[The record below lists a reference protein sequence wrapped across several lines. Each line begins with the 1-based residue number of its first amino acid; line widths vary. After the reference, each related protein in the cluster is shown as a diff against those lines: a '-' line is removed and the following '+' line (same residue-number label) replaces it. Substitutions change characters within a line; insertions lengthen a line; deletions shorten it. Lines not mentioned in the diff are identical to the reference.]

1 MPGRVLIVE
10 DSGTNRMILRARLNK
25 AYYDVI
31 EAEDGETALELA
43 AAEKPDLVLLD
54 VMLPGINGFEVCRK
68 LKADPATLHV
78 PVVMLTALDKQQD
91 RVEGLEA
98 GADDFLSKPFE
109 DLALM
114 SRVASLIRM
123 KMMVDEMIL
132 RDQTSSSGVAER
144 EMLAAARAVV
154 FPESQLVIVST
165 SEGRAARMGEALA
178 RNIRCRVEIATSVEE
193 ANSVVEFMGVD
204 ALLIDEGMSAEEALR
219 FGSVLRARPETRQA
233 ATVLVIPDN
242 DLELADKAL
251 EIGFSDYINAPV
263 DIMELTARLR
273 SQLRRKH
280 YADQLRENM
289 RNNMV
294 QAVTDSLTGTYN
306 RRYANLHL
314 DALIEQAR
322 EKDSG
327 LAVMILDLD
336 RFKSVNDNHGHAAGD
351 AVLKEFARRLQ
362 ENVRGIDLV
371 ARMGGEEFMVVMPE
385 VTTELAA
392 EIAER
397 VRSATAEP
405 AFQISD
411 AGEELNVTVSIGFA
425 VLNQSETVFEIVKRA
440 DEALY
445 ASKNGGRNRVTLAEA
460 A

>member
-10 DSGTNRMILRARLNK
+10 DTGTIRLYLRNKLNQ
-25 AYYDVI
+25 AYYDVV
-31 EAEDGETALELA
+31 EAEDGETALKLA
-43 AAEKPDLVLLD
+43 KTEKPDLVLLD
-54 VMLPGINGFEVCRK
+54 VMLPGIDGFEVCRQ
-68 LKADPATLHV
+68 LKAAPETLHV
-78 PVVMLTALDKQQD
+78 PVVMLTALDKRED
-91 RVEGLEA
+91 RVNGLEA

-132 RDQTSSSGVAER
+132 RDQTSSGVAER
-144 EMLAAARAVV
+144 QMLAAARAVV
-154 FPESQLVIVST
+154 FPDSLVVLVSP
-165 SEGRAARMGEALA
+165 SVNRGDQIAQALI
-178 RNIRCRVEIATSVEE
+178 RGIRCRVEVATSIAE
-193 ANSVVEFMGVD
+193 ATSLVEFAGPD
-204 ALLIDEGMSAEEALR
+204 AVLLDTGFPTEDALR

-233 ATVLVIPDN
+233 ATVLVVPGEN
-242 DLELADKAL
+242 LELATKAL

-263 DIMELTARLR
+263 DLLELTARVQT
-273 SQLRRKH
+273 QLRRKS

-294 QAVTDSLTGTYN
+294 QAVTDSLTGCYN
-306 RRYANLHL
+306 RRYANMHL

-322 EKDSG
+322 EKDTG

-351 AVLKEFARRLQ
+351 MVLKEFAKRLQ

-385 VTTELAA
+385 VTTEMAA

-397 VRSATAEP
+397 VRRATADP
-405 AFQISD
+405 DFTISE
-411 AGEELNVTVSIGFA
+411 AGEKLS
-425 VLNQSETVFEIVKRA
+425 
-440 DEALY
+440 
-445 ASKNGGRNRVTLAEA
+445 
-460 A
+460 

>member
-25 AYYDVI
+25 AYYDVV

-43 AAEKPDLVLLD
+43 ISEKPDLVLLD
-54 VMLPGINGFEVCRK
+54 VMLPGIDGFEVCRK

-78 PVVMLTALDKQQD
+78 PVVMLTALDKQED

-132 RDQTSSSGVAER
+132 RDQTSSGVAER

-154 FPESQLVIVST
+154 FPDSQLVIVS
-165 SEGRAARMGEALA
+165 SAEERAAQMREALA
-178 RNIRCRVEIATSVEE
+178 RNIRCRIEIATSVEE

-204 ALLIDEGMSAEEALR
+204 AVLVDEGLTAHDALR

-233 ATVLVIPDN
+233 ATLLVIPDN
-242 DLELADKAL
+242 DLILADKAL
-251 EIGFSDYINAPV
+251 EIGFSDYISGPV
-263 DIMELTARLR
+263 DVLELTTRVR
-273 SQLRRKH
+273 SLLRRKH

-322 EKDSG
+322 ERDSG

-336 RFKSVNDNHGHAAGD
+336 RFKSVNDTYGHAAGD
-351 AVLKEFARRLQ
+351 MVLKEFARRLQ
-362 ENVRGIDLV
+362 ENVRGVDLV

-385 VTTELAA
+385 VSTELAA

-397 VRSATAEP
+397 VRSTTADP
-405 AFQISD
+405 AFKISQD
-411 AGEELNVTVSIGFA
+411 GEILTVTVSIGFA
-425 VLNQSETVFEIVKRA
+425 VLQKTETVFEIVKRA
-440 DEALY
+440 DAALY
-445 ASKNGGRNRVTLAEA
+445 ESKNGGRNRVTLAQA

>member
-10 DSGTNRMILRARLNK
+10 DSGTNRMILRARLNQ

-31 EAEDGETALELA
+31 EAEDGETALALA
-43 AAEKPDLVLLD
+43 KAEKPDLVLLD
-54 VMLPGINGFEVCRK
+54 VMLPGINGFEVCRT
-68 LKADPATLHV
+68 LKADPDTLHV
-78 PVVMLTALDKQQD
+78 PVVMLTALNKQED
-91 RVEGLEA
+91 LVEGLEA

-132 RDQTSSSGVAER
+132 RDQTSSGVTER

-154 FPESQLVIVST
+154 FPESLVLIVSP
-165 SEGRAARMGEALA
+165 SEARASRMRETLA
-178 RNIRCRVEIATSVEE
+178 RAVRCRVEIATSVDE
-193 ANSVVEFMGVD
+193 AHSVVEFMGAD
-204 ALLIDEGMSAEEALR
+204 ALLMDEGLPQDESLR
-219 FGSVLRARPETRQA
+219 FGSLLRARPETRQA
-233 ATVLVIPDN
+233 ATILMIPNN
-242 DLELADKAL
+242 DLELANKAL

-263 DIMELTARLR
+263 DLLELTARVR

-289 RNNMV
+289 RNNML
-294 QAVTDSLTGTYN
+294 QAVTDPLTGTYN

-314 DALIEQAR
+314 DALMEQAL
-322 EKDSG
+322 EKDTG

-336 RFKSVNDNHGHAAGD
+336 RFKLVNDNHGHTAGD
-351 AVLKEFARRLQ
+351 MVLKEFAQRLQ
-362 ENVRGIDLV
+362 DNVRGVDLV

-385 VTTELAA
+385 VTSELAA

-397 VRSATAEP
+397 VRSATADP
-405 AFQISD
+405 AFVISD
-411 AGEELNVTVSIGFA
+411 DGELLSVTVSIGFA
-425 VLNQSETVFEIVKRA
+425 VLQPKESVFEIIKRA

-445 ASKNGGRNRVTLAEA
+445 ASKHGGRNRVTLAEA